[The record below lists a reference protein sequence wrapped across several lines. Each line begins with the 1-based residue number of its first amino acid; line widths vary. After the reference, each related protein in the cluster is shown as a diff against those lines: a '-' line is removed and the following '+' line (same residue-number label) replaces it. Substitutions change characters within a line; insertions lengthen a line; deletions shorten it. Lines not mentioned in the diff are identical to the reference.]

1 MPNTDAAQKAVRGLI
16 RSRGP
21 APVHL
26 WDPPFCGN
34 IDLRIDRNGDW
45 HHEGRPITR
54 PAMVRL
60 FANVL
65 KREGDAYFLVTPV
78 EKVGIT
84 VDDVPFVITK
94 MHEDGDRI
102 VLTTS
107 LGDEAPLSALRMA
120 GGVPYAP
127 VRGGMEGRIDRK
139 TFYRLA
145 ERGEVEG
152 DAFGLRSGGAFVGLC
167 PAGDLDL

>member
-1 MPNTDAAQKAVRGLI
+1 MAKTPDAQNAVKGLI
-16 RSRGP
+16 PSKGP

-26 WDPPFCGN
+26 WNPPFCGD
-34 IDLRIDRNGDW
+34 IDMHIDRDGGW
-45 HHEGRPITR
+45 HYMGSPITR
-54 PAMVRL
+54 MAMVRL

-65 KREGDAYFLVTPV
+65 KREGDRHFLVTPV

-84 VDDVPFVITK
+84 VEDVPFVITD
-94 MHEDGDRI
+94 MAVGGNITLVSH
-102 VLTTS
+102 
-107 LGDEAPLSALRMA
+107 LGDEVPLTTLRMA

-145 ERGEVEG
+145 DLAEVRGDTFGVPDG
-152 DAFGLRSGGAFVGLC
+152 PAFIALC
-167 PAGDLDL
+167 PSADIA

>member
-1 MPNTDAAQKAVRGLI
+1 MAKTNTPQNAVRGLI
-16 RSRGP
+16 RSKGP

-34 IDLRIDRNGDW
+34 IDMRIDREGIW
-45 HHEGRPITR
+45 HHDGQPIMR
-54 PAMVRL
+54 DAMVRL

-84 VDDVPFVITK
+84 VEDVPFVFVDMRTGNGIILVT
-94 MHEDGDRI
+94 R
-102 VLTTS
+102 
-107 LGDEAPLSALRMA
+107 LGDEVSLSTLRMA

-127 VRGGMEGRIDRK
+127 VRGGMDGRIDRK
-139 TFYRLA
+139 TFYRLVDLA
-145 ERGEVEG
+145 EEEDGLFGIRTA
-152 DAFGLRSGGAFVGLC
+152 DAFVPLC
-167 PAGDLDL
+167 PVTDID

>member
-1 MPNTDAAQKAVRGLI
+1 MRGLI
-16 RSRGP
+16 ESKGP

-26 WDPPFCGN
+26 WDPPFCGD

-65 KREGDAYFLVTPV
+65 KREGDAYFLVTPA
-78 EKVGIT
+78 EKVGI
-84 VDDVPFVITK
+84 VVEDVPFVLTDLRE
-94 MHEDGDRI
+94 EDDRI
-102 VLTTS
+102 VLTTN
-107 LGDEAPLSALRMA
+107 LADEVPLSPLRMK
-120 GGVPYAP
+120 GGVPYMH

-139 TFYRLA
+139 TFYRLV
-145 ERGEVEG
+145 ERAEVEG
-152 DAFGLRSGGAFVGLC
+152 DAFGLRSGGAFVALC
-167 PAGDLDL
+167 AAEDLDL